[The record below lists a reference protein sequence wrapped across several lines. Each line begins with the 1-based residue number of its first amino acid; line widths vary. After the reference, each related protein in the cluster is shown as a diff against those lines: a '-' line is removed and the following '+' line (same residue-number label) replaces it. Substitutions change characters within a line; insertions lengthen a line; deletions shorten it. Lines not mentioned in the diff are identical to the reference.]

1 MTDHDTPDEPKPN
14 EEASAP
20 DQGPSASS
28 GGRPKSVLAIGA
40 VVMLALGGL
49 GGALLADVAQHDEKP
64 TIERAGYADRG
75 MGHGRGMRGDGMKG
89 GWGEGNGGHGYGRG
103 MHGGGMGDR
112 GMGGHGM
119 RGGGMRGGG
128 MYGMASKRGEHQK
141 LMRDLVC
148 TTVKDELKLS
158 SAQIERATK
167 AAATS
172 VAKKHKLTD
181 EHAELMKAH
190 VGMAASMLEKCDK

>member
-75 MGHGRGMRGDGMKG
+75 MGRGRGMNGDGMRG
-89 GWGEGNGGHGYGRG
+89 SWGEGKGGHGYGRG
-103 MHGGGMGDR
+103 MHGGGM
-112 GMGGHGM
+112 
-119 RGGGMRGGG
+119 RGGGKFG
-128 MYGMASKRGEHQK
+128 MKSDRGEHRK

-148 TTVKDELKLS
+148 TTVTDELKLS
-158 SAQIERATK
+158 PAEIDRATK
-167 AAATS
+167 AAAAS
-172 VAKKHKLTD
+172 VAKEHKLSD
-181 EHAELMKAH
+181 EHTELMKAH